1 MSRAEVL
8 PLPLR
13 GGARRRKYA
22 LLFSSPAGVHLVVV
36 GRLSTPRW
44 GKPRDAQIARAQ
56 ESFEEGKQ
64 DTRAHSWR
72 RVLHGRQPACQGP
85 YLPRSAIINAF
96 DAEPG
101 LPVPGLPAACLP
113 ACLACLACAW
123 SACAWPELNPFFWK
137 KKGFVWFCSQAGLP
151 RSASLPACLPVC
163 LPRGLAGRLRD
174 LAGGGSTGAVSG
186 MAVPC
191 WLSWN
196 CYALLLGWWP
206 VCM

>member
-1 MSRAEVL
+1 MRENASRAEVL

-13 GGARRRKYA
+13 GGARPRKYA

-44 GKPRDAQIARAQ
+44 GKLRDAQIARAQ
-56 ESFEEGKQ
+56 ESLEEGKQ

-85 YLPRSAIINAF
+85 CLPRSATINAF

-113 ACLACLACAW
+113 GLPGLCLACLCLACLGP
-123 SACAWPELNPFFWK
+123 SELYPFFGK
-137 KKGFVWFCSQAGLP
+137 KCFVRRPVLPGLPRLP

-163 LPRGLAGRLRD
+163 LPRDLAGRLRD

-191 WLSWN
+191 WL
-196 CYALLLGWWP
+196 LLLHVGW
-206 VCM
+206 C